1 MDAPE
6 IEDKINQVMLE
17 NDSGHIYRVLFA
29 SFVLVAL
36 LTIMTPS
43 KVCVLETVSPTGSVA
58 SCSFRIL
65 V

>member
-1 MDAPE
+1 MDAPG
-6 IEDKINQVMLE
+6 IEDKINQVILE
-17 NDSGHIYRVLFA
+17 NDCGYISLLFA